1 MGFSKTILKTNHDI
15 KGSSAFLFHYSK
27 CNLNCYKC
35 FNQNIINDKN
45 IFTDD
50 EILDTI
56 KENQDFVDYLI
67 FSGGEITLKPD
78 LAEFLTNVKN
88 IVEDC
93 KIIIYT
99 NGTNPDVLENILDIV
114 DGIHLDI
121 KTNVFINDDDLNIS
135 NKIYGSNINNDD
147 IIKSINLVYKYNK
160 GYSQFRTVKYPLNTD
175 EYYDRLYKYITTKY
189 PLIEYKQN
197 PFIDFE

>member
-15 KGSSAFLFHYSK
+15 KGSSAFLFHYNK

-50 EILDTI
+50 EILDII
-56 KENQDFVDYLI
+56 KESQDFVDYLI

-78 LAEFLTNVKN
+78 IVEFLTKVKN
-88 IVEDC
+88 IAKDC

-99 NGTNPDVLENILDIV
+99 NGTKPDVLENILDIV

-121 KTNVFINDDDLNIS
+121 KTNVFINDDDLDIS
-135 NKIYGSNINNDD
+135 NKIYGTNINNDD
-147 IIKSINLVYKYNK
+147 IIKSIYFVYKYNK
-160 GYSQFRTVKYPLNTD
+160 GYSQFRTVKYPLNNS
-175 EYYDRLYKYITTKY
+175 EYYDRLYEYITTKY
-189 PLIEYKQN
+189 PLIKYKQN
-197 PFIDFE
+197 PFIEFE

>member
-15 KGSSAFLFHYSK
+15 KGSSAFLFHYNE

-35 FNQNIINDKN
+35 FNQHIINDKN

-56 KENQDFVDYLI
+56 KANQDFVDYLI

-78 LAEFLTNVKN
+78 IAEFLTNVKN
-88 IVEDC
+88 IAKDC

-99 NGTNPDVLENILDIV
+99 NGTNPDVLESLLDIV

-135 NKIYGSNINNDD
+135 DKIYGTNINNDD
-147 IIKSINLVYKYNK
+147 IIKSIYLVYKYNK

>member
-15 KGSSAFLFHYSK
+15 KGSSAFLFHYNE

-35 FNQNIINDKN
+35 FNQHIINDKN

-56 KENQDFVDYLI
+56 KANQDFVDYLI

-78 LAEFLTNVKN
+78 IAEFLTNVKN
-88 IVEDC
+88 IAKDC

-99 NGTNPDVLENILDIV
+99 NGTNPDVLESLLDIV

-135 NKIYGSNINNDD
+135 DKIYGTNINNDD
-147 IIKSINLVYKYNK
+147 IIKSIYLVYKYNK
-160 GYSQFRTVKYPLNTD
+160 HYMN
-175 EYYDRLYKYITTKY
+175 
-189 PLIEYKQN
+189 LICHNYN
-197 PFIDFE
+197 

>member
-15 KGSSAFLFHYSK
+15 EGSSAFLFHYNK

-35 FNQNIINDKN
+35 FNQHIINDKN
-45 IFTDD
+45 IFTDE
-50 EILDTI
+50 EILDII

-99 NGTNPDVLENILDIV
+99 NGTNPDVLETLLDIV

-121 KTNVFINDDDLNIS
+121 KTNVFINDDLNIS
-135 NKIYGSNINNDD
+135 NKIYGTSVDKDTIV
-147 IIKSINLVYKYNK
+147 KSINLVYKYNK
-160 GYSQFRTVKYPLNTD
+160 GYSQFRTVKYPLND
-175 EYYDRLYKYITTKY
+175 EAYYDTLYQYITAKY
-189 PLIEYKQN
+189 PLIEYRQN
-197 PFIDFE
+197 PFIDF

>member
-15 KGSSAFLFHYSK
+15 KGSSAFLFHYNK

-50 EILDTI
+50 EILDMI

-78 LAEFLTNVKN
+78 IVEFLTKVKN
-88 IVEDC
+88 IAKDC

-99 NGTNPDVLENILDIV
+99 NGTSPDVLENILDIV

-135 NKIYGSNINNDD
+135 NKIYGTSINNNDM
-147 IIKSINLVYKYNK
+147 IKSINLVYKYNK

-175 EYYDRLYKYITTKY
+175 EYYDRLYKYIATEY

-197 PFIDFE
+197 PFIEFG

>member
-15 KGSSAFLFHYSK
+15 EGSSAFLFHYNK

-35 FNQNIINDKN
+35 FNQHIINDKN

-50 EILDTI
+50 EILGII

-78 LAEFLTNVKN
+78 LAKFLTNVKN

-99 NGTNPDVLENILDIV
+99 NGTNPDVLETLLDIV

-121 KTNVFINDDDLNIS
+121 KTNVFINDDLNIS
-135 NKIYGSNINNDD
+135 NKIYGTSVDKDTIV
-147 IIKSINLVYKYNK
+147 KSINLVYKYNK

-175 EYYDRLYKYITTKY
+175 EYYDRLYKYITTNY

>member
-15 KGSSAFLFHYSK
+15 EGSSAFLFHYNR
-27 CNLNCYKC
+27 CNLDCYKC
-35 FNQNIINDKN
+35 FNKYIINDDKN
-45 IFTDD
+45 VFTDD
-50 EILDTI
+50 EILDII

-78 LAEFLTNVKN
+78 IVEFLTKVKHTTD
-88 IVEDC
+88 DC

-99 NGTNPDVLENILDIV
+99 NGTNPDVLEKILDIV

-121 KTNVFINDDDLNIS
+121 KTNVFIDDNLSIS
-135 NKIYGSNINNDD
+135 NKIYGTNIDNNA

-160 GYSQFRTVKYPLNTD
+160 GYSQFRTVKYPLNND
-175 EYYDRLYKYITTKY
+175 EYYDRLHKYITTEY

-197 PFIDFE
+197 PFVDFE